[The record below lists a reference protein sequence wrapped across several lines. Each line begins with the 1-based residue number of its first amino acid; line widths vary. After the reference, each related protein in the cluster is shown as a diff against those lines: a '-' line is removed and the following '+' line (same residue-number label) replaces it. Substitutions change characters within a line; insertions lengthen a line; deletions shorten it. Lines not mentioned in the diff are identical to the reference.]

1 MNEHHQSLDPNGI
14 RIRVRHRETEGGT
27 RGRKPKLCNQA
38 GRTRDVD
45 DGESSSEIDL
55 ELSST
60 TGGGTEM
67 ARRKKSPSAAPSWSQ
82 GSTEGIRVANVG
94 GGGARRGGWWPLWLF
109 SQQDVIGPD
118 HHPCRV
124 VP

>member
-14 RIRVRHRETEGGT
+14 RIRVRHKETEGGT
-27 RGRKPKLCNQA
+27 RGRKPKLCKQVR
-38 GRTRDVD
+38 RTRDVD

-55 ELSST
+55 ELSLT
-60 TGGGTEM
+60 TGGGTKV
-67 ARRKKSPSAAPSWSQ
+67 AGRKKSPSAAPSWSQ

-94 GGGARRGGWWPLWLF
+94 ARRGDWCPLWLI
-109 SQQDVIGPD
+109 SQQAVIGPD

-124 VP
+124 MP